1 MAVPRRARPRRRPRR
16 DQLMASEQRARVV
29 IVDDEP
35 GVRQILGMTLD
46 RSERFEVVA
55 QAEDGRDALSAI
67 ETHQPDVV
75 LLDLMLGP
83 EWGTDLILPALAVS
97 PNSMIAV
104 MTALSAE
111 REEAAALLAGAF
123 VFYEKT
129 MVTSLVEFLER
140 DLSLFARALAGEDVL
155 APSAVQRRTSA
166 VSRERP

>member
-1 MAVPRRARPRRRPRR
+1 MAGDQPARI
-16 DQLMASEQRARVV
+16 V

-46 RSERFEVVA
+46 RSERFEVVG
-55 QAEDGRDALSAI
+55 QADNGDDALSVI
-67 ETHQPDVV
+67 SLHQPDVV
-75 LLDLMLGP
+75 LLDLMLGS

-97 PNSMIAV
+97 PNTMVAV

-129 MVTSLVEFLER
+129 MVTSLVDYLER
-140 DLSLFARALAGEDVL
+140 DLALFGRALAGEDVL
-155 APSAVQRRTSA
+155 APSAIQRRAGSFGPTGG
-166 VSRERP
+166 